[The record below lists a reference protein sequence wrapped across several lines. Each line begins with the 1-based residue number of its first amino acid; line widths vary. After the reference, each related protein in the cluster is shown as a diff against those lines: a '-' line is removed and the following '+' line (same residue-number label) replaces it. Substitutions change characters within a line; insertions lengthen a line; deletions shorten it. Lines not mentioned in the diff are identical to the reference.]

1 MEEGKLLD
9 KKSLRFLKG
18 KNTDWDELAKDCISF
33 ASSHGGNILIGVED
47 DDDLPPANQKIE
59 DKTILETIHKK
70 ISERTV
76 NVSIT
81 VILETA
87 SNKAEYIRINIARN
101 VNSLASTTDGRYYV
115 RVADVCKPVMPED
128 IARVAAEK
136 NAFVWEELTTMRIE
150 KSQVDEKKKAD
161 FLYDVRT
168 SKRVSAFVKNKTDEE
183 LLDYYGFQRDGFLT
197 NLGVLWIG
205 QRRDRSSLRF
215 APIIQVIRYNE
226 REEKVWKMMIDDFY
240 LNPKEMLDKIIK
252 EVPDWQESIEIPD
265 GAYRKNIPF
274 YPEEVIRELCTNAL
288 VHRTYTARGDI
299 FINIHTDRLEIHNP
313 GTLPYGVTPKNILSK
328 SIRRNENLCKVFFDL
343 VLMESEGSGY
353 DTVYARLLEIGKS
366 LPAVYED
373 DDSVTVTIEKDFVNR
388 DIIRLMNKAKNEFP
402 LKQKEIITLGLL
414 MQRPYHATELS
425 KILNQ
430 NEEVSLRY
438 WLGNLIEYGLVEKTG
453 EGKGSQYNVNEK
465 FTQQTK
471 FATEIPKKKVQ
482 DYKLEESIYKD
493 IISYPNSSFSEI
505 HNRIGQDVN
514 KNTVRWILKRMVDDN
529 KLEIMGTN
537 RWVRYS
543 IAKNPQENL

>member
-33 ASSHGGNILIGVED
+33 ANSHGGNILIGVED
-47 DDDLPPANQKIE
+47 DDNLPPANQQIE
-59 DKTILETIHKK
+59 DKTILETIHKRITEK
-70 ISERTV
+70 TI

-87 SNKAEYIRINIARN
+87 SNKAEYIRINIVRN
-101 VNSLASTTDGRYYV
+101 VNSLASTTDGKYYI
-115 RVADVCKPVMPED
+115 RIADVCKPVLPED
-128 IARVAAEK
+128 IARIAADK
-136 NAFVWEELTTMRIE
+136 NAFIWEELTTMQVE
-150 KSQVDEKKKAD
+150 KSKVDEKKKVD
-161 FLYDVRT
+161 FLHDVRT
-168 SKRVSAFVKNKTDEE
+168 SKRVSAFVKEKSDEE
-183 LLDYYGFQRDGFLT
+183 ILDYYKFQKDGYLT

-215 APIIQVIRYNE
+215 TPIVQIIRYND
-226 REEKVWKMMIDDFY
+226 REEKVWKMMIDDSY

-274 YPEEVIRELCTNAL
+274 YPEEVIREMCTNAL

-299 FINIHTDRLEIHNP
+299 FINIYTDKLEIHNP

-343 VLMESEGSGY
+343 ILMESEGSGY
-353 DTVYARLLEIGKS
+353 DTVYAKLLEIGKS
-366 LPAVYED
+366 LPTVKED

-388 DIIRLMNKAKNEFP
+388 DIIRLMDKAKNEFP

-414 MQRPYHATELS
+414 MQQSYSAMELS

-430 NEEVSLRY
+430 DEETSLRN
-438 WLGNLIEYGLVEKTG
+438 WLGNLIEYDLIVKTG
-453 EGKGSQYNVNEK
+453 EGKGVQYKVNQE
-465 FTQQTK
+465 
-471 FATEIPKKKVQ
+471 FANQIRFKNKIEKKKVQ
-482 DYKLEESIYKD
+482 DYKLEELIYKG
-493 IISYPNSSFSEI
+493 ITSYPNSSFGEI
-505 HNRIGQDVN
+505 HKRIGQDVN
-514 KNTVRWILKRMVDDN
+514 KNTVRWILKQMVDNN
-529 KLEIMGTN
+529 KLEVSGVN
-537 RWVRYS
+537 RWARYS
-543 IAKNPQENL
+543 IARNLRENP